1 MDSEYR
7 WDLAI
12 THRGTEVQTFAG
24 EYFTDKER
32 RTLLIA
38 GVGFDPRTCLVAQ
51 TLAATATSLHALLV
65 REHRP
70 ESDEQLAARAEANL
84 ERLTGALPSHELVD
98 IAIYGADN
106 SVVGGRRAAL
116 ALSAHPLDKY
126 TDLVIDIS
134 ALSVG
139 ISFPIIRFVID
150 QLTVLPGVN
159 VHVLV
164 AHQPEIDARIV
175 ATPTDAVVAVPGFA
189 GRLGLVSGPPA
200 AKLWLP
206 QLSPNRSATLRRIYE
221 HLSPDEVCA
230 IVPFPASHPRAGDAL
245 LEDLLHTGGFPWQI
259 DARSIVHADESDP
272 LDLYRTI
279 LRLHALR
286 EPVFREVGGSH
297 LILSPVGSKVMALGA
312 LLAALEKDLPVMYL
326 EDFSYTLAE
335 PLDDSLDPPELLHIW
350 LEGTPYPHDRPRL
363 ESTK

>member
-1 MDSEYR
+1 MDSGYR

-12 THRGTEVQTFAG
+12 THRGAEVETFAG
-24 EYFTDKER
+24 EYFTDSAR

-51 TLAATATSLHALLV
+51 TLAAVTASVHALFV

-70 ESDEQLAARAEANL
+70 ESDAELAALADANFD
-84 ERLTGALPSHELVD
+84 RLKEALPSHELID
-98 IAIYGADN
+98 IDIYGADN
-106 SVVGGRRAAL
+106 SAVGGRRAAI
-116 ALSAHPLDKY
+116 ALNAHSFDSY

-139 ISFPIIRFVID
+139 ISFPIIRYVID
-150 QLTVLPGVN
+150 ALATRPGLN
-159 VHVLV
+159 LHVLV
-164 AHQPEIDARIV
+164 AHQPEIDARII
-175 ATPTDAVVAVPGFA
+175 ATPTDAVIAVPGFA
-189 GRLGLVSGPPA
+189 GRLGLVSGPSA

-206 QLSPNRSATLRRIYE
+206 QLASNRSSTLRRIYD

-245 LEDLLHTGGFPWQI
+245 LEELLHSGGFPWQI

-286 EPVFREVGGSH
+286 EPVFSEVGGSH
-297 LILSPVGSKVMALGA
+297 LVLSPVGSKVMALGA

-326 EDFSYTLAE
+326 EDFGYSLAE

-350 LEGTPYPHDRPRL
+350 LEGTPYPHDRPSL
-363 ESTK
+363 ERNR